1 MKLNCEIIEVL
12 PKIEGQ
18 KKDGS
23 GNYMIQP
30 VKIVWGEE
38 GRHRDGSTF
47 IIEQTLVVDIIGE
60 SARQFSLV
68 PPVQVTM
75 DVRFD
80 VNKWNDKA
88 FNKVFS
94 SFVILR

>member
-1 MKLNCEIIEVL
+1 MKINCEIIEVL
-12 PKIEGQ
+12 PKVEGQ
-18 KKDGS
+18 KRDGS
-23 GNYMIQP
+23 GNFIVQP
-30 VKIVWGEE
+30 VKIAWGEE
-38 GRHRDGSTF
+38 GHHRDGSVF

-60 SARQFSLV
+60 PARQFSLV